1 MKMRLII
8 GSTGPKK
15 LHLMLL
21 VTTRPTPSPLLPLI
35 HQPPYLL
42 LQRSVL
48 ATMNP
53 LLLEEPC
60 PGRNRVTV
68 PGGMVCV
75 FIVLAPQVVGFKFV
89 PYAVFAVLGFDF

>member
-1 MKMRLII
+1 
-8 GSTGPKK
+8 
-15 LHLMLL
+15 
-21 VTTRPTPSPLLPLI
+21 
-35 HQPPYLL
+35 
-42 LQRSVL
+42 
-48 ATMNP
+48 MNP